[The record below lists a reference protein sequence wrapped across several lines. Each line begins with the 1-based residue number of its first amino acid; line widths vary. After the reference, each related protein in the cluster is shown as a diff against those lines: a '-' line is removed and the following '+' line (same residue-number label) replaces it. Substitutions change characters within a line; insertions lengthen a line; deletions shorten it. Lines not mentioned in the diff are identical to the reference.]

1 VRLEAT
7 WQARWQEQAASTA
20 DLRGRLES
28 LQPSSPAQA
37 REVQRQLPEVA
48 AALDLPAAAAV
59 FANPVWDPTP
69 PAAATGAHT
78 GDVPSVTAILRRLSL
93 LEERVGQQLDHIEGM
108 CDTGRSC
115 DRPTALEGSDAFGT
129 CPPTVA
135 YGSGSPAARQGCHG
149 KGSQSWESPLDTASP
164 RTKPSQL
171 LRPSG
176 TAAGRNDALQ
186 ASREV
191 DQQVAATHAVIS
203 QIQGQ
208 SEQSR
213 GAWPS
218 SQLWCAF
225 NETLGDTLLTC
236 LSLCA
241 CSCCNQGQLGARDC
255 RPHRSA
261 CRGRCCGV
269 AA

>member
-1 VRLEAT
+1 MRLEAT

-37 REVQRQLPEVA
+37 REVQRQLPDVA
-48 AALDLPAAAAV
+48 AALDLPAAAAI

-129 CPPTVA
+129 APPTVA

-225 NETLGDTLLTC
+225 NETLGDNLLTC

-241 CSCCNQGQLGARDC
+241 CSCCNQGQLGARD
-255 RPHRSA
+255 
-261 CRGRCCGV
+261 
-269 AA
+269 